1 MELEARGLT
10 VDRGS
15 GAHQRRIL
23 DGVDLRVER
32 GECVAIMGAN
42 GAGKSTLALALVGA
56 LTPTAGAIGGAA
68 AGSVRLV
75 LQRPEASFLAER
87 VLDEVT
93 LEARWNGVPDQAA
106 QARGRAAL
114 AAVGFTPDVEGR
126 DPLQLSGGE
135 QRRVAIAAV
144 LAGGA
149 RVIALDEPSAG
160 LDILAR
166 RDLHATLQRLHGD
179 GATLL
184 VVTHDPAE
192 AMLLATRL
200 VIVRGGRIAY
210 DGPPSVVLAD
220 PAVAADDGLEVAPE
234 VRLLHA
240 VARAHG
246 RQVARPRTTTEAVD
260 RLAQLLHEIEPS
272 VPRAA
277 YEAFGVRP
285 GMSVADPAEATDMVG
300 AQVPV
305 DVRARLPRLVDA
317 RARVLAAGCVIAAVL
332 AARSLLA
339 AALVLAVAV
348 ISVGLARTSWG
359 RIAAA
364 LRPLIGL
371 AVVLVALQ
379 LIVGGAHQVELR
391 RGLVTDLPAAGALLR
406 VLQVAAMLLVT
417 LALST
422 STTTVDLA
430 AAMRRLLAPLRL
442 VRVPVDELALVTATG
457 LGFVPVLTDELDR
470 LQLAQRAR
478 GIVGRGPVARARARS
493 MLVVPLVVLAFRRAR
508 LVAEALTVR
517 GADPL
522 RPPRRTWRPRT
533 MPASDGLLLAAGALL
548 IVAAR
553 VV

>member
-1 MELEARGLT
+1 MELDVRGLT

-15 GAHQRRIL
+15 GVHARRIL
-23 DGVDLRVER
+23 DRIDLRVER

-42 GAGKSTLALALVGA
+42 GAGKSTLALALAGA
-56 LTPTAGAIGGAA
+56 LAPTGGTVAGAA

-75 LQRPEASFLAER
+75 LQRPESSFLAER
-87 VLDEVT
+87 VLDEVA
-93 LEARWNGVPDQAA
+93 LEARWNGSSDAVA
-106 QARGRAAL
+106 QQHARAAL
-114 AAVGFTPDVEGR
+114 AAVGFGPEVEGR

-144 LAGGA
+144 LAGVP

-166 RDLHATLQRLHGD
+166 RDLHATLQRLHGE
-179 GATLL
+179 GRTLL

-200 VIVRGGRIAY
+200 VVVRDGGISY
-210 DGPPSVVLAD
+210 DGPPAVVLAD
-220 PAVAADDGLEVAPE
+220 PAIAADDGLEVAPE

-260 RLAQLLHEIEPS
+260 RLAQLLHEVEPS
-272 VPRAA
+272 VPPAAYAARSGAPRVGDEVATTDTAARAA
-277 YEAFGVRP
+277 
-285 GMSVADPAEATDMVG
+285 
-300 AQVPV
+300 PV
-305 DVRARLPRLVDA
+305 DVRARLPRLIDA
-317 RARVLAAGCVIAAVL
+317 RARILAAGCVIAAVL

-339 AALVLAVAV
+339 AGLVLAVAV
-348 ISVGLARTSWG
+348 IAVGLARTSWP
-359 RIAAA
+359 RILAT
-364 LRPLIGL
+364 LRPLVGL
-371 AVVLVALQ
+371 AVVLVTLQ
-379 LIVGGAHQVELR
+379 LLVGGAHEVELR
-391 RGLVTDLPAAGALLR
+391 RGLTTDLPAAGALLR

-422 STTTVDLA
+422 SATTVDLA

-470 LQLAQRAR
+470 LELAQRAR
-478 GIVGRGPVARARARS
+478 GIVGRGALARARAKS

-517 GADPL
+517 GVDPL
-522 RPPRRTWRPRT
+522 QPPRRTWRPRT
-533 MPASDGLLLAAGALL
+533 MPASDVLLLVAGALL

-553 VV
+553 FV